1 MVFLRGG
8 MFFPPL
14 SIHFVRPASVTF
26 LPSAKGRAYM
36 PLSPGPIFCA
46 VVSAKW
52 QEAQCSWKS
61 PLPETTPGAP
71 ELVRSEFA
79 LASFHVNQPKPLAP
93 KTTPNTNPSNHIRPT
108 HT

>member
-71 ELVRSEFA
+71 ELVRAEFVLESLRGDWPQA
-79 LASFHVNQPKPLAP
+79 LCPN
-93 KTTPNTNPSNHIRPT
+93 TTPDS
-108 HT
+108 